1 MFDFGQ
7 SGYFAAAN
15 ARLAGIGVKTMAILG
30 GRRYRWLV
38 IIWVLIGIIVAWEH
52 TYITVALLK
61 LVASALLAIFLWP
74 LILLGVNLH
83 LH

>member
-1 MFDFGQ
+1 
-7 SGYFAAAN
+7 
-15 ARLAGIGVKTMAILG
+15 MAILG
-30 GRRYRWLV
+30 GRRYRWLI